1 MNSPYSPR
9 NFWTDVAHSYGHSD
23 TEGLAPVLH
32 PGAPL
37 WFNQLIDAAQ
47 FRAVLRAFDLATLQ
61 SGARILDVGCGT
73 GRWLRRYEVMGF
85 HPTGIDATLPML
97 SLARK
102 NRTFSSLVAGES
114 FRLPFADCAFDGVSD
129 ITVVQHIP
137 YVSQPQAL
145 SEMLRVL
152 KPGGRLVLMELIRGK
167 GAHIFPRAPQD
178 WIRQTLSC
186 GASLITWFG
195 QEFMLID
202 RAFVNLAQTL
212 SGRNCNLTIRRDRR
226 SDSISTNVSIARI
239 VYWKLR
245 HLIAPLSAWT
255 DPMAEIIFPGKVAT
269 HGVFVF
275 RK

>member
-1 MNSPYSPR
+1 M
-9 NFWTDVAHSYGHSD
+9 
-23 TEGLAPVLH
+23 LH

-152 KPGGRLVLMELIRGK
+152 KPGGRLCWTELIRGK
-167 GAHIFPRAPQD
+167 GAHIFPARAAGLDPSD
-178 WIRQTLSC
+178 AFMRSKSNHLVWSRIHAHRSSVRQP
-186 GASLITWFG
+186 
-195 QEFMLID
+195 
-202 RAFVNLAQTL
+202 
-212 SGRNCNLTIRRDRR
+212 R
-226 SDSISTNVSIARI
+226 SNPFRP
-239 VYWKLR
+239 KLQPDDQ
-245 HLIAPLSAWT
+245 A
-255 DPMAEIIFPGKVAT
+255 
-269 HGVFVF
+269 
-275 RK
+275 